1 MAWFVLSLKSAF
13 ARPAAWRRLLA
24 VVTALALTA
33 SCSGDDDGRSPKKPA
48 PPGTDRV
55 PTEDTPR
62 VDRDARR

>member
-1 MAWFVLSLKSAF
+1 MARFVLSLKSAF

-55 PTEDTPR
+55 PMEDTPR
-62 VDRDARR
+62 VDRDARP